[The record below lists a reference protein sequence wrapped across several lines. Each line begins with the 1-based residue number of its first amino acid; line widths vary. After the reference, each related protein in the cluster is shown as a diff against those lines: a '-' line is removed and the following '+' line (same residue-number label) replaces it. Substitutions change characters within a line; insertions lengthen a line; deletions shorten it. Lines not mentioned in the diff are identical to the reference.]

1 MWSLYGHGDRMWP
14 LEKDFVQ
21 PGMWRSPT
29 KTTDDMNKDDK
40 DKASE
45 ALQRN
50 TKACAGHTDSPE
62 LSDFHKGKKN

>member
-1 MWSLYGHGDRMWP
+1 
-14 LEKDFVQ
+14 
-21 PGMWRSPT
+21 MWRSPT

>member
-1 MWSLYGHGDRMWP
+1 
-14 LEKDFVQ
+14 
-21 PGMWRSPT
+21 
-29 KTTDDMNKDDK
+29 MNKDDK

-62 LSDFHKGKKN
+62 LSDFHKGKKIKYSVKHFNDLR